1 MSASAEESS
10 LRVLRLLEK
19 NPQLTQRE
27 LAVEL
32 GVSLG
37 KANYCVQA
45 LLTKGFIKL
54 QNFRGSNNKL
64 AYAYLLT
71 PSGIAAKSNLAL
83 SFLQIKM
90 AEYERLRAEI
100 ELLQRETGVVAL
112 HGGVVNQMDVT

>member
-1 MSASAEESS
+1 MSTSTEESS
-10 LRVLRLLEK
+10 LQVLRLLEK

-27 LAVEL
+27 LAAEL

-37 KANYCVQA
+37 KANYCVKA
-45 LLTKGFIKL
+45 LLAKGFLKL

-71 PSGIAAKSNLAL
+71 PTGIAAKSSLAM
-83 SFLQIKM
+83 SYLQVKM

-100 ELLQRETGVVAL
+100 EQLQRETTVATPQ
-112 HGGVVNQMDVT
+112 GGVVNQMDAT

>member
-10 LRVLRLLEK
+10 LQVLRLLEK

-27 LAVEL
+27 LAAEL

-37 KANYCVQA
+37 KANFCVQA
-45 LLTKGFIKL
+45 LLAKGFIKL
-54 QNFRGSNNKL
+54 QNFRGSRNKL

-71 PSGIAAKSNLAL
+71 PSGIAAKSSLAV

-90 AEYERLRAEI
+90 AEYARLQSEI
-100 ELLQRETGVVAL
+100 EQLQREAEVVPLASKPV
-112 HGGVVNQMDVT
+112 HGMDVK

>member
-1 MSASAEESS
+1 MPASTEESS
-10 LRVLRLLEK
+10 LQVLRLLEK

-27 LAVEL
+27 LAAEL

-37 KANYCVQA
+37 KVNYCVKA
-45 LLTKGFIKL
+45 LLAKGFLKL

-71 PSGIAAKSNLAL
+71 PSGIAAKSSLAI
-83 SFLQIKM
+83 SYLQIKM

-100 ELLQRETGVVAL
+100 EQLQREAGAATL
-112 HGGVVNQMDVT
+112 QGGGVNQMDVT

>member
-10 LRVLRLLEK
+10 LQVLRLLEK

-27 LAVEL
+27 LAAQL

-37 KANYCVQA
+37 KANFCVQA
-45 LLTKGFIKL
+45 LLAKGFIKL
-54 QNFRGSNNKL
+54 QNFRGSRNKL

-71 PSGIAAKSNLAL
+71 PSGIAAKSSLAV

-90 AEYERLRAEI
+90 AEYARLQSEI
-100 ELLQRETGVVAL
+100 EQLQRETEVAPLASKPL
-112 HGGVVNQMDVT
+112 HGMDVK

>member
-1 MSASAEESS
+1 MPASTEESS
-10 LRVLRLLEK
+10 LQVLRLLEK

-27 LAVEL
+27 LAAEL

-37 KANYCVQA
+37 KVNYCVKA
-45 LLTKGFIKL
+45 LLAKGFLKL

-71 PSGIAAKSNLAL
+71 PSGIAAKSSLAI
-83 SFLQIKM
+83 SYLQIKM

-100 ELLQRETGVVAL
+100 EQLQREAGAETLQGVA
-112 HGGVVNQMDVT
+112 VNQMDVT